1 MKQYLIIAGLITVAA
16 CGEKEAPRSESH
28 LKRDVEQFLSQYNSD
43 FQKYLTASS
52 EGQWQLNTH
61 IVEGDTMTAHNAALA
76 DEAFAKFTGS
86 TKVIKQVKTY
96 MESKDKLT
104 PLQNRELA
112 TILFM
117 AGNNPETAGDVIKKR
132 IDASNKQTE
141 MLYGYK
147 FMLDG

>member
-1 MKQYLIIAGLITVAA
+1 MKYIPFFLFFSLLIA
-16 CGEKEAPRSESH
+16 CKNSPKEDAVQQE
-28 LKRDVEQFLSQYNSD
+28 VQAFLDQYNID

-52 EGQWQLNTH
+52 EGQWLLNTH

-86 TKVIKQVKTY
+86 TKVIEQVRTY

-132 IDASNKQTE
+132 I
-141 MLYGYK
+141 
-147 FMLDG
+147 